1 MAGVLVAI
9 SIPIFTS
16 QLEKSKEA
24 TDQANIRSA
33 YAEVSAAILSDTKKD
48 SEDGVV
54 KYNTTTK
61 TYSAE
66 VTSVQGDSSSWVSG
80 TNPTIGGQAVEPAAG
95 WTISGNE
102 AAGKVSIDKSSRGL
116 APMSWPPSPI
126 P

>member
-1 MAGVLVAI
+1 MTELRVFVAIIVVLVAI

-33 YAEVSAAILSDTKKD
+33 YAEVSAAILSDTKKA

-54 KYNTTTK
+54 TYNETTK

-80 TNPTIGGQAVEPAAG
+80 TNPKIGGQTVEPAAA

-102 AAGKVSIDKSSRGL
+102 AAGKVTIAKK
-116 APMSWPPSPI
+116 A
-126 P
+126 

>member
-1 MAGVLVAI
+1 MVEPLEEVAIIGVLVAI

-33 YAEVSAAILSDTKKD
+33 YAEVSAAILSDTKKAT

-54 KYNTTTK
+54 KYDDKTK

-66 VTSVQGDSSSWVSG
+66 VTSVQGDSSSWVSD
-80 TNPTIGGQAVEPAAG
+80 TNPIIGGQAVEPAAA

-102 AAGKVSIDKSSRGL
+102 AAGKVTIKKS
-116 APMSWPPSPI
+116 
-126 P
+126 